1 MLDLALRT
9 SAILLAAG
17 GACVMLRRASA
28 ATRHL
33 VLHAAVVAVL
43 LAPLLLPL
51 TPTFDVPLLPAL
63 RDGFARLAPPVTDSS
78 RQLPEQDRVT
88 AATPTAASRDVA
100 APIQA
105 APHSMWASV
114 ATIVWVTG
122 SVLCA
127 MWFALGWIR
136 VARIV
141 RRAFPVE
148 PSWHI
153 ELNDV
158 CARLR
163 IRGEVGLLLVPGN
176 TTPVVTGLF
185 RPSILLPAR
194 AREWDADRR
203 RSVLFH
209 ELAHVQRGD
218 CRVQALAQ
226 AACALYWFSPLMWM
240 TFARLRAERERAC
253 DDRVLQSGL
262 TPSVYAG
269 HLLEIARDLERG
281 LQPSAALAAARPSEI
296 EGRLV
301 AVLAQGRARVP
312 TVWARA
318 IVLTMIT
325 IVTGASLGASTSAL
339 PVTSP
344 GVHRAGSA
352 QRFMV
357 PLDAPP
363 PDERPTARAAAAQAS
378 RTLELS
384 GDSKVRERA
393 VLDLI
398 ASDQDAAIDPLR
410 SALDDPS
417 QDIREKA
424 ALGLAL
430 RSGSDVI
437 PALLKALGDSD
448 SQVREKAALGLA
460 MRRDDRATDALL
472 ATANDPDSQVREKVA
487 MALGTSGD
495 ARATAALNQMLADE
509 DSQVREKAA
518 AGLMLLGRGAGTDAD
533 AETIRGGIRSMVTA
547 FARLT
552 QSR

>member
-1 MLDLALRT
+1 MLELALRT
-9 SAILLAAG
+9 SAILLAAST
-17 GACVMLRRASA
+17 ACGLLRRASA

-33 VLHAAVVAVL
+33 VLHASVVAVL

-51 TPTFDVPLLPAL
+51 MPSFEVPLLPAL
-63 RDGFARLAPPVTDSS
+63 RDGVSRIAPAAIDSS
-78 RQLPEQDRVT
+78 RLSPSQERTT
-88 AATPTAASRDVA
+88 AAALNAEGSGIAAARQATTGDPIPANLA
-100 APIQA
+100 AR
-105 APHSMWASV
+105 
-114 ATIVWVTG
+114 VWITG
-122 SVLCA
+122 SLLCA
-127 MWFALGWIR
+127 LWFALGWIR
-136 VARIV
+136 AARIV
-141 RRAFPVE
+141 RRASPVH

-153 ELNDV
+153 ELSDV
-158 CARLR
+158 CAKLQ
-163 IRGEVGLLLVPGN
+163 IRDEVGLLLVDEN
-176 TTPVVTGLF
+176 TSPVVTGLF

-194 AREWDADRR
+194 ARDWDADRR

-226 AACALYWFSPLMWM
+226 AACALYWFNPLMWM

-262 TPSVYAG
+262 TPSVYAA
-269 HLLEIARDLERG
+269 HLLEIARDLKRG
-281 LQPSAALAAARPSEI
+281 LQPSAALAAVRPSEI
-296 EGRLV
+296 EGRLL

-312 TVWARA
+312 TTWARA
-318 IVLTMIT
+318 IVLTT
-325 IVTGASLGASTSAL
+325 IAAIAGASLGASTSVTAVESTAL
-339 PVTSP
+339 P
-344 GVHRAGSA
+344 RAGSA
-352 QRFMV
+352 QPFMV
-357 PLDAPP
+357 PLNAPS
-363 PDERPTARAAAAQAS
+363 PDERPTALAAAAQAS
-378 RTLELS
+378 RALQSS

-393 VLDLI
+393 VLDLM
-398 ASDQDAAIDPLR
+398 ASDQDAAIDPLQ

-437 PALLKALGDSD
+437 PALLKALGDPE

-472 ATANDPDSQVREKVA
+472 TAAKDPDPQVREKVA

-518 AGLMLLGRGAGTDAD
+518 AGLMLLGRGAGAD
-533 AETIRGGIRSMVTA
+533 AEAEAIRGGLRGMVA
-547 FARLT
+547 AIARLT
-552 QSR
+552 K

>member
-1 MLDLALRT
+1 MLELALRT
-9 SAILLAAG
+9 SAILLAASA
-17 GACVMLRRASA
+17 ACAMLRRASA

-33 VLHAAVVAVL
+33 VLHASVVAVL
-43 LAPLLLPL
+43 LAPLLLPV
-51 TPTFDVPLLPAL
+51 TPAFDAPLLPAL
-63 RDGFARLAPPVTDSS
+63 RDGVARIAPAAIDSTRLS
-78 RQLPEQDRVT
+78 VSQEPAAAPTHDVGRNGT
-88 AATPTAASRDVA
+88 AALSRAAIGDRTAASIA
-100 APIQA
+100 AR
-105 APHSMWASV
+105 
-114 ATIVWVTG
+114 VWIAG

-127 MWFALGWIR
+127 LWFLAGWIR
-136 VARIV
+136 AARIV
-141 RRAFPVE
+141 RGASPVH

-153 ELNDV
+153 ELSDV
-158 CARLR
+158 CAKLQ
-163 IRGEVGLLLVPGN
+163 IRGEVGLLLVAEN
-176 TTPVVTGLF
+176 TSPVVTGLF
-185 RPSILLPAR
+185 KPTILLPAR

-218 CRVQALAQ
+218 CRAQALAQ
-226 AACALYWFSPLMWM
+226 AACALYWFNPLMWM

-262 TPSVYAG
+262 PPSVYAG
-269 HLLEIARDLERG
+269 HLLEIARDLQRG
-281 LQPSAALAAARPSEI
+281 LQPSAALAVARPSEI
-296 EGRLV
+296 EGRLL

-312 TVWARA
+312 TAWARA
-318 IVLTMIT
+318 IALTTIAAIT
-325 IVTGASLGASTSAL
+325 AASLGASTSAT
-339 PVTSP
+339 PVASTTP
-344 GVHRAGSA
+344 QRAGSA
-352 QRFMV
+352 QPFMV
-357 PLDAPP
+357 PLNAPS
-363 PDERPTARAAAAQAS
+363 PDERPTALAAAAQAS
-378 RTLELS
+378 WTLQSS

-398 ASDQDAAIDPLR
+398 ASDQDAAIDPLQ

-437 PALLKALGDSD
+437 PALLKALGDRD

-472 ATANDPDSQVREKVA
+472 TAANDPDSQVREKVA

-495 ARATAALNQMLADE
+495 ARATTALNQMLADQ

-518 AGLMLLGRGAGTDAD
+518 AGLMLLGRGAGAD
-533 AETIRGGIRSMVTA
+533 TEAQAIRGGLRGMVA
-547 FARLT
+547 AIARLT
-552 QSR
+552 K